1 MSLSGPL
8 PATGISPIGFINR
21 NSDLPRRI
29 TMGMDEMFGWK
40 TKMMNRRT
48 AETTGAYDG
57 GLATATTGLMA
68 GTRVA
73 SNLGWRAVEAL
84 TVGDSVLT
92 FDNGMQQ
99 ITEVR
104 RTVMWTDAPDT
115 AAALWPVI
123 VPAGALENRTELTL
137 LADQGV
143 LVECDAAQDIYGDPF
158 AVIPAQSLVGVR
170 SITRAAPQQ
179 QIELIVISFAEEQ
192 VIYAEGGALLHCP
205 VAKMALDHLLDGVA
219 PTYDVLGLNDASLLA
234 GCLVA
239 QDQMLAT
246 GGWVDGQVSVHC

>member
-1 MSLSGPL
+1 
-8 PATGISPIGFINR
+8 
-21 NSDLPRRI
+21 
-29 TMGMDEMFGWK
+29 MGMDEMFGWK

-170 SITRAAPQQ
+170 GITRAAPQQ
-179 QIELIVISFAEEQ
+179 QIELIVMSFAEEQ
-192 VIYAEGGALLHCP
+192 VIYAEGAATESFHAGEMGLSAISEQSREEMFEVFPELRADVSAYGDTARQSLRAHEARLLRP
-205 VAKMALDHLLDGVA
+205 NSAGFAAASSSGQSVAMAG
-219 PTYDVLGLNDASLLA
+219 
-234 GCLVA
+234 
-239 QDQMLAT
+239 
-246 GGWVDGQVSVHC
+246 